1 LVSKSLLNRSDR
13 RTGISIGSNLAVET
27 QAEIAEIRGRDPGGG
42 GRGVGDPVVREKNM
56 AVERQ
61 MGDGLGARGEAD
73 ERGLL
78 GNDGRSDRGKPTTG
92 IGLRTETGRVLGSK
106 HVVFVFSKYSHHHEI
121 NMRSVKYAEQLFQQ
135 DSKRVFR

>member
-61 MGDGLGARGEAD
+61 MGDGLGAGERQMNVDCLA
-73 ERGLL
+73 
-78 GNDGRSDRGKPTTG
+78 TTG
-92 IGLRTETGRVLGSK
+92 DRIGASQPRELDYGP
-106 HVVFVFSKYSHHHEI
+106 
-121 NMRSVKYAEQLFQQ
+121 
-135 DSKRVFR
+135 KRVGYWVLSTSYLFFQSIVIITK